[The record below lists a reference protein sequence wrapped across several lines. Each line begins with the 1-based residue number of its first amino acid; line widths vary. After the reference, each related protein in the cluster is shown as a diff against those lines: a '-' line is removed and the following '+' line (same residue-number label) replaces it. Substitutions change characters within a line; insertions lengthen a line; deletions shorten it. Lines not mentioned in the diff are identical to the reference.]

1 MAPQM
6 HDSVGQLLAAI
17 GMNNSFVEAERHK
30 LSTDAAKRIIDNN
43 QIVEE
48 ITRQIR
54 TISHLLHPP
63 LLDEAG
69 LASALRCYVEGFSER
84 SRIDVKLDMPL
95 ESPRL
100 PEEIELSA
108 FRIVQECLTN
118 VHRHAASSTAAIRVV
133 QEGPRLRV
141 ENEDRQGL
149 FRGIEAKS
157 QTGIGIRGM
166 RERLRQLSGTLEI
179 GSSGHGTRVT
189 ATIPIVHGIAGS
201 VSSWVA

>member
-1 MAPQM
+1 M
-6 HDSVGQLLAAI
+6 
-17 GMNNSFVEAERHK
+17 VEG
-30 LSTDAAKRIIDNN
+30 
-43 QIVEE
+43 

-141 ENEDRQGL
+141 ENEDIGKG
-149 FRGIEAKS
+149 FSEAFEAKS

-179 GSSGHGTRVT
+179 GSSGRGRRVT